1 MKSLLVY
8 KASAGSGKTFTLAVE
23 YIKLLIANPYAY
35 RNILAVTFTNKAT
48 AEMKVRII
56 GQLNGIAKG
65 LKSSQDYFEKIKASV
80 EIKALGISDQEIR
93 RRAQV
98 ALSAML
104 HDYSRFRITTI
115 DSFFQSIV
123 RELAYEL
130 DLTANLRVD
139 INAKEALTEAVKSI
153 VSDINQKSDAN
164 ERAEKD
170 RLLGILTTFMY
181 ERIAADKAWNILGE
195 IENFADNIFKE
206 QYLKQH
212 EKVRQSIGDAE
223 TLSAVKDDLSTVE
236 KDGVTKIQTLGAAL
250 VKAMQNHENDM
261 LGKSRGP
268 IGVARRMADFKKE
281 KSVGDYI
288 KKLSSIPGSNGQNFY
303 DDIAS
308 WAKTDDVRDK
318 FISLGLLDMY
328 RSAFTEVNAEIRKIV
343 TARMMLLHINE
354 MMLLNTVNEVL
365 RRKNRENN
373 RFILADTAHF
383 LREMIDD
390 LDVPFIY
397 ERTGTRYKHIMI
409 DEFQDTSE
417 LQWENFRPLLH
428 NSLADNSRCLIVG
441 DVKQS
446 IYRWRNSDWRTL
458 NDMEYGEFQDKITLP
473 PLDTNYRSSEQ
484 VVTFNN
490 AFFKKAAR
498 FVAQKYNEVT
508 TFADGSNAAED
519 RAQAIATAYKEV
531 EQKVPKKHLG
541 YGYVRVEHLLYTNNE
556 EEDSLTNSSVTP
568 TAPSVASDSAPKAEP
583 KSKEEIML
591 DAFKDTM
598 TELLEKG
605 VQPKDIAVLVRQNWQ
620 GVKIADCLKEHFPHV
635 KVVSNEAFLLDSS
648 LAVNMLISALRVLS
662 NPQNEVER
670 YALAALYHRE
680 VKGEGVKVNGDEAF
694 ERFANSIFR
703 MSKEQIDTL
712 LPLGDEANR
721 RALAEVPLYELCEH
735 LYDLLGLKALKGQD
749 TYLYTFFDQL
759 LNYLQDNRATL
770 DAFLAY
776 WDETM
781 HNTSVPMGSAD
792 GVQIMTIHKSKG
804 LEFHTV
810 ILPFCDGKA
819 DGIKSKNKPL
829 LWCTPTEEPF
839 NILQLAPIEYG
850 STMKES
856 LFHKDFD
863 EELLRQLVDNLNV
876 LYVAFTRAENNLI
889 VLTGANVNKEVG
901 KTTSDLSDIIN
912 MALLGEDSN
921 GTYSWPTFKGTA
933 KSYVFGEMVPSKD
946 EEEKSKDEEEKSKD
960 KEVNYLEAEREK
972 QFQPFSSRPT
982 AVEFRQS
989 NDSVRFLRGD
999 NEGENVEGKNQFV
1012 EAGIFYHALLERIH
1026 TLEDVP
1032 HVIAEFEREGLIAG
1046 AAHKEEV
1053 EVYMQRVFQNEQARE
1068 WFLPKWRVLNEQNIL
1083 FPLNAEKKKHFERPD
1098 RVICDG
1104 ETTIVIDY
1112 KTGGMK
1118 KITDLEQVQDYVE
1131 LLKSMGYPNPRG
1143 YVWYL
1148 KYNEIVPATP
1158 GAC

>member
-1 MKSLLVY
+1 MNPLLVY

-65 LKSSQDYFEKIKASV
+65 LESSQDYFEKIKAAD
-80 EIKALGISDQEIR
+80 EIKALQLTDEKIR
-93 RRAQV
+93 NRAQT

-153 VSDINQKSDAN
+153 VSDINQESDA
-164 ERAEKD
+164 EKE
-170 RLLGILTTFMY
+170 RLLGILTTFIY
-181 ERIAADKAWNILGE
+181 ERIAADKAWNILSE
-195 IENFADNIFKE
+195 IENFSDNIFKE

-212 EKVRQSIGDAE
+212 EKVRQSIGDAK
-223 TLSAVKDDLSTVE
+223 TLSAVKEELNAVEQGGVE
-236 KDGVTKIQTLGAAL
+236 KIQRLGSAL
-250 VKAMQNHENDM
+250 VDAMKDHENDM
-261 LGKSRGP
+261 QGKSRGP
-268 IGVARRMADFKKE
+268 IGVARRIADFKQE
-281 KSVGDYI
+281 KSVGEYI
-288 KKLSSIPGSNGQNFY
+288 KKLKTIPGTNGQNFY
-303 DDIAS
+303 DDIAF
-308 WAKTDDVRDK
+308 WAKSEAVRDK
-318 FISLGLLDMY
+318 FVSLGLLNQY
-328 RSAFTEVNAEIRKIV
+328 RLAYTEVNTEIRKIV
-343 TARMMLLHINE
+343 TARIMLLHINE

-365 RRKNRENN
+365 RQKNRENN

-383 LREMIDD
+383 LRKMIDD

-397 ERTGTRYKHIMI
+397 ERTGARYKHIMI

-417 LQWENFRPLLH
+417 LQWENFKPLLQ
-428 NSLADNSRCLIVG
+428 NSLADNSRCLVVG

-458 NDMEYGEFQDKITLP
+458 NDMEYGAFQDKITLP
-473 PLDTNYRSSEQ
+473 PLDTNFRSSEQ

-498 FVAQKYNEVT
+498 FVGQKYNEET
-508 TFADGSNAAED
+508 TFADGSNADED

-541 YGYVRVEHLLYTNNE
+541 YGYVKVEHLLYTNE
-556 EEDSLTNSSVTP
+556 EEDATAADASATP
-568 TAPSVASDSAPKAEP
+568 DSAQKAER
-583 KSKEEIML
+583 KSKEDIML

-598 TELLEKG
+598 AEVLERG

-648 LAVNMLISALRVLS
+648 LAVNLLISALRVLS

-680 VKGEGVKVNGDEAF
+680 VKGVGVKAEGDEAF
-694 ERFANSIFR
+694 ERFANSIFS
-703 MSKEQIDTL
+703 MSKEQMDAL

-735 LYDLLGLKALKGQD
+735 LYDLLGLKALQGQD
-749 TYLYTFFDQL
+749 AYLYTFFDQL
-759 LNYLQDNRATL
+759 LHYLQDNRATL
-770 DAFLAY
+770 DAFLSY

-781 HNTSVPMGSAD
+781 HAAAVPMGSAD
-792 GVQIMTIHKSKG
+792 GVQILTIHKSKG

-850 STMKES
+850 TTMKES
-856 LFHKDFD
+856 LFHKEFD

-889 VLTGANVNKEVG
+889 VLTGSGADKEVG
-901 KTTSDLSDIIN
+901 STASDLSDIIN
-912 MALLGEDSN
+912 MALLGEQQD
-921 GTYSWPTFKGTA
+921 GIYSWPAFKGEA
-933 KSYVFGEMVPSKD
+933 KTYTFGTMVPSTD
-946 EEEKSKDEEEKSKD
+946 AGAAATQSREGRPDA
-960 KEVNYLEAEREK
+960 EVNYLEPKFEK
-972 QFQPFSSRPT
+972 LLLPFRSSPT

-989 NDSVRFLRGD
+989 NASVRFLRGD
-999 NEGENVEGKNQFV
+999 ADNAEEQGRVQYIETGN
-1012 EAGIFYHALLERIH
+1012 FYHALLERIL
-1026 TLEDVP
+1026 TLEDIPRV
-1032 HVIAEFEREGLIAG
+1032 VAEFEHEGLIAG
-1046 AAHKEEV
+1046 AEHKEAV
-1053 EVYMQRVFQNEQARE
+1053 LAYLQRIFENEEARE
-1068 WFLPKWRVLNEQNIL
+1068 WFHPQWRVLNEQSIL
-1083 FPLNAEKKKHFERPD
+1083 IPLNADKGKRFERPD
-1098 RVICDG
+1098 RVICNG

-1118 KITDLEQVQDYVE
+1118 TLKHLEQVADYVA
-1131 LLKSMGYPNPRG
+1131 LLQSMGYPHPQG

-1148 KYNEIVPATP
+1148 KYNEIVPASL
-1158 GAC
+1158 GAELSFRKR

>member
-1 MKSLLVY
+1 MNPLLVY

-65 LKSSQDYFEKIKASV
+65 LESSQRYFDRIKAAD
-80 EIKALGISDQEIR
+80 EIKALGLTDEKIR
-93 RRAQV
+93 SRAQM

-139 INAKEALTEAVKSI
+139 INTKEALTEAVKSI
-153 VSDINQKSDAN
+153 VSDINQKSDAS
-164 ERAEKD
+164 EKD
-170 RLLGILTTFMY
+170 RLLGILTTFIY

-195 IENFADNIFKE
+195 IEDFSDNIFKE

-223 TLSAVKDDLSTVE
+223 TLSAVKDDLNAVEQGGVE
-236 KDGVTKIQTLGAAL
+236 KIQKLGDAL
-250 VKAMQNHENDM
+250 VKAMKDYENEM
-261 LGKSRGP
+261 QGKSKGP
-268 IGVARRMADFKKE
+268 IGVARRMANFKQE
-281 KSVGDYI
+281 KSVGEYI
-288 KKLSSIPGSNGQNFY
+288 KKLSSIPGANGQNFY
-303 DDIAS
+303 DDIAF
-308 WAKTDDVRDK
+308 WAKSEAVRDK
-318 FISLGLLDMY
+318 FVSLGLLNQY
-328 RSAFTEVNAEIRKIV
+328 RLAFTEVNTEIRKIV
-343 TARMMLLHINE
+343 TARIMLLHINE

-365 RRKNRENN
+365 RQKNRENN

-531 EQKVPKKHLG
+531 EQKVPKDHLG
-541 YGYVRVEHLLYTNNE
+541 YGYVRVEHLLYTKDE
-556 EEDSLTNSSVTP
+556 EEVTP
-568 TAPSVASDSAPKAEP
+568 TGSSVSPDSAQKAER
-583 KSKEEIML
+583 KSKEDIML

-680 VKGEGVKVNGDEAF
+680 VKGERLKAKGEGLKVKGDEAF
-694 ERFANSIFR
+694 ECFANSIFR
-703 MSKEQIDTL
+703 MSKEQIDAL

-735 LYDLLGLKALKGQD
+735 LYDLLGLKALQGQD
-749 TYLYTFFDQL
+749 AYLYTFFDQL
-759 LNYLQDNRATL
+759 LHYLQDNRATL
-770 DAFLAY
+770 DAFLSY

-781 HNTSVPMGSAD
+781 HAAAVPMGSAD
-792 GVQIMTIHKSKG
+792 GVQILTIHKSKG

-839 NILQLAPIEYG
+839 NVLQLAPIEYG
-850 STMKES
+850 TTMKES
-856 LFHKDFD
+856 LFHKEFD

-889 VLTGANVNKEVG
+889 VLTGSGADKEVG
-901 KTTSDLSDIIN
+901 STASDLSDIIN
-912 MALLGEDSN
+912 MALLGEEHD
-921 GTYSWPTFKGTA
+921 GRYSWPAFKGEA
-933 KSYVFGEMVPSKD
+933 KTYTFGTMVPSTD
-946 EEEKSKDEEEKSKD
+946 AGADATQRSEAQPDA
-960 KEVNYLEAEREK
+960 EVNYLEPKFEK
-972 QFQPFSSRPT
+972 QLLPFRSSPT
-982 AVEFRQS
+982 AIEFRQS
-989 NDSVRFLRGD
+989 NESARFLRGD
-999 NEGENVEGKNQFV
+999 ADNEEEQGKELYI
-1012 EAGIFYHALLERIH
+1012 EAGNFYHALLERIH
-1026 TLEDVP
+1026 TLEDLPRV
-1032 HVIAEFEREGLIAG
+1032 VAEFEHEGLIAG
-1046 AAHKEEV
+1046 AEHKKEV
-1053 EVYMQRVFQNEQARE
+1053 VAYLQRIFENQQAQE
-1068 WFLPKWRVLNEQNIL
+1068 WFQPQWRVLNEQNIL
-1083 FPLNAEKKKHFERPD
+1083 IPLNADKGKRFERPD
-1098 RVICDG
+1098 RVICNG

-1118 KITDLEQVQDYVE
+1118 TLKHLEQVADYVA
-1131 LLKSMGYPNPRG
+1131 LLQSMGYPHPKG

-1148 KYNEIVPATP
+1148 KYNEIVPVTL
-1158 GAC
+1158 

>member
-80 EIKALGISDQEIR
+80 EIKALGLTDEKIR
-93 RRAQV
+93 SRAQT

-139 INAKEALTEAVKSI
+139 LNTKEALKEAVK
-153 VSDINQKSDAN
+153 DIIENINLYSYEE
-164 ERAEKD
+164 ERQDKTK
-170 RLLGILTTFMY
+170 LLNILTGFMF
-181 ERIAADKAWNILGE
+181 EHIESDKSWNILKK
-195 IENFADNIFKE
+195 IEDFSDNIFKE
-206 QYLKQH
+206 QYLKQQT
-212 EKVRQSIGDAE
+212 EVRENIGDINVLMKVKEDLCKIKEEAE
-223 TLSAVKDDLSTVE
+223 TTVRTAGE
-236 KDGVTKIQTLGAAL
+236 ELLDALQDKVDGLKWKTAGVY
-250 VKAMQNHENDM
+250 
-261 LGKSRGP
+261 
-268 IGVARRMADFKKE
+268 GVANRMSKFQ
-281 KSVGDYI
+281 I
-288 KKLSSIPGSNGQNFY
+288 KDSYEDVIKARGIQMLEDLELWVQNK
-303 DDIAS
+303 DLLP
-308 WAKTDDVRDK
+308 TLN
-318 FISLGLLDMY
+318 SLGLFEKYKNIAAYIETNYKKWITTYLL
-328 RSAFTEVNAEIRKIV
+328 
-343 TARMMLLHINE
+343 LLHINE
-354 MMLLNTVNEVL
+354 MMLLNTVNTVL
-365 RRKNRENN
+365 RQKNKENN

-383 LREMIDD
+383 LKEMVDGADI
-390 LDVPFIY
+390 PFIY

-458 NDMEYGEFQDKITLP
+458 NDMEHGEFQDKITLP

-498 FVAQKYNEVT
+498 FVAQKYNEET

-531 EQKVPKKHLG
+531 EQKVPQKHLG
-541 YGYVRVEHLLYTNNE
+541 YGYVRVEHLLYTKNE

-598 TELLEKG
+598 TELLGKG

-680 VKGEGVKVNGDEAF
+680 VKGEGVKENGDEAF

-749 TYLYTFFDQL
+749 AYLYTFFDQL

-933 KSYVFGEMVPSKD
+933 KSYIFGEMVPSKD

-999 NEGENVEGKNQFV
+999 NEDENVEGKNQFV

-1046 AAHKEEV
+1046 AVHKEEV
-1053 EVYMQRVFQNEQARE
+1053 EVYMQRIFQNEQARE